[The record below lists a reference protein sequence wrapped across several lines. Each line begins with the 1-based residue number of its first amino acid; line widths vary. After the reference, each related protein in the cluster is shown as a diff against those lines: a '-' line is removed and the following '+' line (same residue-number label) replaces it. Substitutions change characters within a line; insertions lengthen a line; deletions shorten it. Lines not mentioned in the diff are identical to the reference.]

1 MPDKPLLTPMQ
12 RLILA
17 DRATGRT
24 CREIAD
30 ARFLSVRTVHFHCEE
45 SFRRLGVHSIIAA
58 INEARRLGLID

>member
-12 RLILA
+12 RLILS

-30 ARFLSVRTVHFHCEE
+30 ARFLSVRTVHFHCNEA
-45 SFRRLGVHSIIAA
+45 FARLGVHNIVAA
-58 INEARRLGLID
+58 INEARRLRLID